1 MIIISIS
8 KCPLCFSS
16 KSPQFQE
23 LRYEFAVY
31 VLASKQLEG
40 EGGIFISL
48 DYMEHEK
55 SGGGRLWSYKP
66 FQVLFLLKANILYRK
81 K

>member
-1 MIIISIS
+1 MATEVEEDGREG
-8 KCPLCFSS
+8 
-16 KSPQFQE
+16 QFQE
-23 LRYEFAVY
+23 LRYEFALY

-48 DYMEHEK
+48 DSMEHEK

-66 FQVLFLLKANILYRK
+66 FHILYYCTGPG
-81 K
+81 